1 MYIAKPE
8 TTNTQQIGSVYRVV
22 PVLPVGAINSPTHQL
37 EAQTKAF
44 TQGESYT
51 ARVLQQVSGQNF
63 LVEVKND
70 SAQSVVLKMELGQQA
85 KVGQQLPLQFM
96 HQEPVM
102 TFMLKQPGT
111 AYTGATVN
119 LSHTGSL
126 LGQYLGQA
134 EAQHLSPRFEAV
146 SAITHFPY
154 KPQVLAQ
161 DLKQAL
167 SQSGVF
173 YEAHL
178 QAASHGQYSLQQL
191 RQEPQNQPGFNAAN
205 LMFQQLA
212 VLENQRFSWHGE
224 VWPGQ
229 QMSWDVYQQKLPSES
244 EHASQTVEDERM
256 IGSELSIDFPNLGKV
271 KAKISLFNGHMHIHF
286 ESENADTFQ
295 LLQQQKAKLA
305 GAFQQR
311 GQALDGLTVSRGQ
324 A

>member
-8 TTNTQQIGSVYRVV
+8 TINAQQVGSVYRVM
-22 PVLPVGAINSPTHQL
+22 PVLPVGAINSPTQQL
-37 EAQTKAF
+37 EAQAKAF
-44 TQGESYT
+44 TQGEIYT

-70 SAQSVVLKMELGQQA
+70 TAQSVVLKMELGQQA

-102 TFMLKQPGT
+102 TFMLKQANV
-111 AYTGATVN
+111 AYTGTTVH

-146 SAITHFPY
+146 HAITHFPY
-154 KPQVLAQ
+154 RPQVLAH

-173 YEAHL
+173 YESHL
-178 QAASHGQYSLQQL
+178 QAASQGQYSVQQL
-191 RQEPQNQPGFNAAN
+191 RQEPQNQPGFNPAN
-205 LMFQQLA
+205 MMFQQLA
-212 VLENQRFSWHGE
+212 VLEHHRFSWHGE

-229 QMSWDVYQQKLPSES
+229 HMQWDVYEQRLPSEY
-244 EHASQTVEDERM
+244 EHAAQPTEDATI

-271 KAKISLFNGHMHIHF
+271 KAKISLINGHMRIHF
-286 ESENADTFQ
+286 ESEAADTFQ
-295 LLQQQKAKLA
+295 LLQQQKVKLA
-305 GAFQQR
+305 DALQQR
-311 GQALDGLTVSRGQ
+311 GQVLEGLTIGRGQ
-324 A
+324 V

>member
-8 TTNTQQIGSVYRVV
+8 TTNAQQVGSVYRVV

-37 EAQTKAF
+37 EAQAKAF
-44 TQGESYT
+44 TRGETYT
-51 ARVLQQVSGQNF
+51 ARVVQQVSGQNF

-70 SAQSVVLKMELGQQA
+70 TAQSVVLKMELGQQA
-85 KVGQQLPLQFM
+85 KVGQQLPLQFL

-102 TFMLKQPGT
+102 TFMLKQVST
-111 AYTGATVN
+111 TYTGTTVN

-146 SAITHFPY
+146 NAITHFPY

-161 DLKQAL
+161 DLKHAL

-178 QAASHGQYSLQQL
+178 QAASQGQYSLQQL
-191 RQEPQNQPGFNAAN
+191 RQEPQNQPGFSPAN

-212 VLENQRFSWHGE
+212 VLEHQRFSWHGE

-229 QMSWDVYQQKLPSES
+229 QMTWDVYEQRLPSES
-244 EHASQTVEDERM
+244 EHATQAAEDESV
-256 IGSELSIDFPNLGKV
+256 IGSELSIDFPNLGNV
-271 KAKISLFNGHMHIHF
+271 KAKISLFNGHMRIHF
-286 ESENADTFQ
+286 ESENANTFQ

-305 GAFQQR
+305 DTLQQR
-311 GQALDGLTVSRGQ
+311 GQALDGLTFARG
-324 A
+324 